1 MFIDSSLV
9 INVHVINVC
18 MWTWL
23 SMHTELCSSARCP
36 GYFFNSQVTGSVC
49 HILNMF
55 FSFTDDQLRNLS
67 EILDQV
73 TNYHDQY
80 DSDID
85 RSKAETT
92 LDQVLNTTKIIV
104 NNPIH
109 ADKIL
114 RSQEYSASLL
124 SPAHSPTVG
133 GSIADS
139 SYK

>member
-1 MFIDSSLV
+1 MDLV
-9 INVHVINVC
+9 VHAHRIMLFC
-18 MWTWL
+18 QMP
-23 SMHTELCSSARCP
+23 RF
-36 GYFFNSQVTGSVC
+36 FFNSQVTGSVC

-67 EILDQV
+67 ETLDQV

-124 SPAHSPTVG
+124 SPAPSPTVG